1 MKNERQTQ
9 KMMMAKVYGS
19 HLPTQLIME
28 EVSLAIS
35 ALQVYLFL
43 TFAWVF
49 HRIEYA
55 PVFIP
60 LAARYVN

>member
-28 EVSLAIS
+28 EVSLAIFS
-35 ALQVYLFL
+35 LL
-43 TFAWVF
+43 
-49 HRIEYA
+49 
-55 PVFIP
+55 IP
-60 LAARYVN
+60 LILCFACV